1 MAAEDV
7 GNLTAD
13 AVKAGRFL
21 VVTAPEVHDALRERA
36 SDIEAYIQAS
46 IEAQG

>member
-1 MAAEDV
+1 
-7 GNLTAD
+7 
-13 AVKAGRFL
+13 
-21 VVTAPEVHDALRERA
+21 VHDALLERA